1 MNQPPATPLVSVI
14 IPAKNEE
21 HIIKSC
27 IDSIKNI
34 EYDQC
39 KIEIIVVDNGST
51 DKTVLLAKSNGAI
64 VISNP
69 DISIAGLRNLG
80 MEKSNGAI
88 LAFLDADM
96 EVSRGWLT
104 EAIPL
109 LEDPNIGAV
118 GGLLNIPH
126 NASWIEIIWDKHVKM
141 RPKHG
146 PTHWLGSGNF
156 IIRKSTLI
164 DVGSWNED
172 LTTCEDMDL
181 CDRLIVKHK
190 LLHIESASATHH
202 SEIKSIRDLFLKEVW
217 RGRNSF
223 QRVGSSWKNRQAL
236 QSFLLPTIHGISMIL
251 FILSFII
258 DIGPKVIFL
267 AGSIIFPILR
277 TMTAFVKFKNLADI
291 PQFFI
296 VWLVYY
302 TARFLAPFSTIKKS

>member
-1 MNQPPATPLVSVI
+1 MNQSPTTPLVSVI
-14 IPAKNEE
+14 VPAKNEE
-21 HIIKSC
+21 HIIKS
-27 IDSIKNI
+27 I
-34 EYDQC
+34 EYDQS
-39 KIEIIVVDNGST
+39 KIEIIIVDNGST
-51 DKTVLLAKSNGAI
+51 DKTVFLAESNGAI

-69 DISIAGLRNLG
+69 DTSIAGLRNLG
-80 MEKSNGAI
+80 MEKSNGTI

-104 EAIPL
+104 EAVSL

-126 NASWIEIIWDKHVKM
+126 NASWIEKIWDKHVNM

-164 DVGSWNED
+164 DAGSWNES

-181 CDRLIVKHK
+181 CDRLTVNHK
-190 LLHIESASATHH
+190 LFHIESASATHH
-202 SEIKSIRDLFLKEVW
+202 SDIRSIRDFFLKELW
-217 RGRNSF
+217 RGRNSV
-223 QRVGSSWKNRQAL
+223 QRVRSSWKNRQAL
-236 QSFLLPTIHGISMIL
+236 QSFLLPTIHGISMVL

-258 DIGPKVIFL
+258 DIGPKIIFL
-267 AGSIIFPILR
+267 TGSIIFPILR
-277 TMTAFVKFKNLADI
+277 TLIAFVTLKNLADI

-296 VWLVYY
+296 VWFVYY
-302 TARFLAPFSTIKKS
+302 TARFLAPFSIIKKS

>member
-1 MNQPPATPLVSVI
+1 MTQSTTTPLVSVI
-14 IPAKNEE
+14 IPSKNEE

-27 IDSIKNI
+27 IDSIKSI
-34 EYDQC
+34 EYDQS

-51 DKTVLLAKSNGAI
+51 DKTVFVAKSNGAI
-64 VISNP
+64 VLSNP

-80 MEKSNGAI
+80 IKKSNGTI

-96 EVSRGWLT
+96 VVSRSWLT
-104 EAIPL
+104 EAVSL

-118 GGLLNIPH
+118 GGLLNIPL
-126 NASWIEIIWDKHVKM
+126 NASWIEKIWDKHVSM

-146 PTHWLGSGNF
+146 PTHWLGSGNL

-164 DVGSWNED
+164 DVGSWNEN

-181 CDRLIVKHK
+181 CDRLIVNHK
-190 LLHIESASATHH
+190 LFHIESASATHH
-202 SEIKSIRDLFLKEVW
+202 SEIKSLRDLFLKELW
-217 RGRNSF
+217 RGRNSV
-223 QRVGSSWKNRQAL
+223 QRVRSSWKNRQAL
-236 QSFLLPTIHGISMIL
+236 QSFLLPTIHGISMIF

-258 DIGPKVIFL
+258 DIGPKIIFL
-267 AGSIIFPILR
+267 AGSIIFPIIR
-277 TMTAFVKFKNLADI
+277 TMIAFAKFKNLADI

-302 TARFLAPFSTIKKS
+302 TARFLAPFSITKKS